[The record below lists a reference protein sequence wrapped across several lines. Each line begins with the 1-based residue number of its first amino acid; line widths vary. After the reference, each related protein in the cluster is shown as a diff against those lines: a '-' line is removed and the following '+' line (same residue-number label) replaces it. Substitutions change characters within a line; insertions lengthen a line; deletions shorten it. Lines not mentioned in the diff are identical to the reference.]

1 MRISRSSRG
10 ELQARTRQR
19 LRHAARREFAVRG
32 VGAASIDRISETAG
46 FSRGA
51 FYSNYSGKNELLL
64 ELLEEHQ
71 TREIAAWQSLLDAEG
86 SLHDILPI
94 LRDRFDAFARDE
106 DGFLFN
112 LELRAEAIRNPDF
125 SSRYCELFANVC
137 ARTDALAAA
146 FIARSATDRVSV
158 DLLSLA
164 LRSFSLELAAE
175 ARLGLDCSGDSP
187 GARLVAMIGEML
199 GL

>member
-1 MRISRSSRG
+1 M
-10 ELQARTRQR
+10 
-19 LRHAARREFAVRG
+19 RHAARREFAVRG

-51 FYSNYSGKNELLL
+51 FYSNYSGKHELLL

-187 GARLVAMIGEML
+187 GARLVAMIGEIL